1 MTNNGKVFLGII
13 TAAAAGAVIGLL
25 LAPEEG
31 NKTREKMRKG
41 VNDLADE
48 LLDAIQRGKEKVG
61 GLAEEARNKAY
72 ELKGKA
78 DTKWSDMK
86 DEAGNLADTARNK
99 AYEAKGKAE
108 SKWEDTKDEAE
119 AAKQKA
125 QSNM

>member
-25 LAPEEG
+25 FAPEEG
-31 NKTREKMRKG
+31 NKTRERMRKG

-48 LLDAIQRGKEKVG
+48 LLTAIQQGKEKVG
-61 GLAEEARNKAY
+61 GLAEDARNKAY

-78 DTKWSDMK
+78 ESKWSDMK

-99 AYEAKGKAE
+99 AYEAKGQAE
-108 SKWEDTKDEAE
+108 G
-119 AAKQKA
+119 AKQRA
-125 QSNM
+125 QSEM

>member
-1 MTNNGKVFLGII
+1 MTNNGKVFLGIV

-78 DTKWSDMK
+78 DSKWSDMK

-99 AYEAKGKAE
+99 AYETKGR
-108 SKWEDTKDEAE
+108 AE
-119 AAKQKA
+119 AATEQA
-125 QSNM
+125 QSDM

>member
-25 LAPEEG
+25 FAPEEG

-48 LLDAIQRGKEKVG
+48 LLDAIQKGKEKAG

-72 ELKGKA
+72 ELRGKA
-78 DTKWSDMK
+78 ESKWSDIK
-86 DEAGNLADTARNK
+86 DDASNLADDARNK

-119 AAKQKA
+119 TLKRKA
-125 QSNM
+125 QSNA